1 MYSDPRIDEAMAYTL
16 ECRTE
21 GTDPRV
27 LTLKLFLVPSLICAI
42 TLAGRRWGPAVAGW
56 LSGFPIVSAPV
67 LFFIAVEQGTEFA
80 GNAAAATLSCV
91 PAVLLFSTT
100 YAWLA
105 TRANWMTS
113 LAGALLAYFAGVV
126 VLYLIAPP
134 VYVSAPLVY
143 AIVWFAPRFF
153 PAMQEVSALPTFRG
167 TELVLR
173 MLAGAALVL
182 ALTYFAA
189 DLGPKLSGLF
199 AMFPVLGI
207 VLAVFSHRQAGAAF
221 TIRLLRG
228 MVFGFYAFTSFCLVV
243 ALTIVPLG
251 IGIAFAFALATASL
265 VQAVVKRYV
274 RMTVG

>member
-251 IGIAFAFALATASL
+251 IGIAFALALATALPWQSRL
-265 VQAVVKRYV
+265 PQ
-274 RMTVG
+274 